1 MCRKMT
7 RTVEQYMALGYTEP
21 GARYLV
27 ARDKGE
33 APPAPIA
40 RTVEDYIALG
50 HSEAVAQWMV
60 ERDSDIWRLPEYD
73 WAMRS
78 AVCLSLLVGTVP
90 LRSMLLSVT
99 LTATLA
105 LDSVGSLRSAFS
117 ICAFS

>member
-1 MCRKMT
+1 MLGEVVELGGVEVLGVVELGEVSVPVEVLVPLIPVVPLCGVMPLLLP
-7 RTVEQYMALGYTEP
+7 TV
-21 GARYLV
+21 R
-27 ARDKGE
+27 
-33 APPAPIA
+33 
-40 RTVEDYIALG
+40 
-50 HSEAVAQWMV
+50 W
-60 ERDSDIWRLPEYD
+60 SDNWRLPEYD

-90 LRSMLLSVT
+90 ARSMLLSVT